1 VIYLI
6 HLYGTIEGISY
17 EYKFLLP
24 NLNTYDDLSKGIR
37 NASYF
42 IYNKNDEKFAVSW
55 WVSPKRT
62 RSYPYT
68 RIYNTLQFK
77 EGKIVTIIPVIKDE
91 GYDGDRDFIQW
102 DTVSLMSLLHVYV
115 IVGYYEK
122 AQKNPKFQNKI
133 TNQEFDYRYL
143 EKKFDELSKYRSDS
157 LHWNINEISNIKQLA
172 EKAVYSYEKI
182 SDELKIK
189 MHNHESALKRIE
201 KVMKD
206 AITFRDYSRQS
217 SKNAQ
222 YREGATIQPKEMIYG
237 RKAIID
243 IENYL
248 GGIYHFTVDEV
259 FLNFEASKMCLVE
272 AKHSIFSPLPK
283 EEDIKDGLL
292 KMVLYTNL
300 KDLYYDSEKQN
311 KVKINQIKPILR
323 LTNVGTKLTNEDY
336 KLLKSLIE
344 EANANHFEILINE
357 KKVNALVNDIPEL
370 IDFKC

>member
-1 VIYLI
+1 
-6 HLYGTIEGISY
+6 
-17 EYKFLLP
+17 
-24 NLNTYDDLSKGIR
+24 
-37 NASYF
+37 
-42 IYNKNDEKFAVSW
+42 
-55 WVSPKRT
+55 
-62 RSYPYT
+62 
-68 RIYNTLQFK
+68 
-77 EGKIVTIIPVIKDE
+77 
-91 GYDGDRDFIQW
+91 
-102 DTVSLMSLLHVYV
+102 
-115 IVGYYEK
+115 
-122 AQKNPKFQNKI
+122 
-133 TNQEFDYRYL
+133 
-143 EKKFDELSKYRSDS
+143 
-157 LHWNINEISNIKQLA
+157 
-172 EKAVYSYEKI
+172 
-182 SDELKIK
+182 
-189 MHNHESALKRIE
+189 MHNHKSALKRIE

-206 AITFRDYSRQS
+206 AITFRDYSRQL
-217 SKNAQ
+217 SKKAQ
-222 YREGATIQPKEMIYG
+222 YREGATIQPKKMIYG

-243 IENYL
+243 IKNYL

-323 LTNVGTKLTNEDY
+323 LTNVGTQLTNEDY